1 MIFYMKLSQT
11 VSYIEKREIMKAETK
26 SPLKKNGAADS
37 KLSGRIWF
45 NICLFGFTGQM
56 AWTLENMYFNTFL
69 YNTVYEGGKVTG
81 SLSSMTAI
89 KLMVA
94 FSAATAVITTFIMG
108 NLSDRVNKRKN
119 IYFSRLHNLGYYNR
133 SIRFYNKRQHRQPVR
148 HLRFL

>member
-1 MIFYMKLSQT
+1 
-11 VSYIEKREIMKAETK
+11 MKAETK

-81 SLSSMTAI
+81 SL
-89 KLMVA
+89 LVND
-94 FSAATAVITTFIMG
+94 G
-108 NLSDRVNKRKN
+108 NKAYGSIQCRNG
-119 IYFSRLHNLGYYNR
+119 GYYH
-133 SIRFYNKRQHRQPVR
+133 IYNG
-148 HLRFL
+148 

>member
-1 MIFYMKLSQT
+1 
-11 VSYIEKREIMKAETK
+11 MKAETK

-108 NLSDRVNKRKN
+108 NLSDRVNKRK
-119 IYFSRLHNLGYYNR
+119 IFISLG
-133 SIRFYNKRQHRQPVR
+133 
-148 HLRFL
+148 

>member
-1 MIFYMKLSQT
+1 MKLAQT
-11 VSYIEKREIMKAETK
+11 VSYAEKRESMETKTK
-26 SPLKKNGAADS
+26 SPLEKKSAADS

-108 NLSDRVNKRKN
+108 NLSDRVNKRK
-119 IYFSRLHNLGYYNR
+119 IFISLGYIIWGITTGALGFVKKNPVGTL
-133 SIRFYNKRQHRQPVR
+133 FAKRA
-148 HLRFL
+148 F